1 VRSAAAGTCW
11 RAHTSIGAYT
21 LGNMSRVSDVFAS
34 PGEQLPKC
42 EEIGAGVCSIRVLK
56 VGGGPRPRIEAKIY
70 LPDHEAIHSVWAALL
85 PHDAGTVRRVVEDR
99 ADATHFFDTYH
110 APWYDQRYT
119 SGSTEL
125 PFQCEPK
132 DMKEGDQFILAASVK
147 GDSLPPQPANK
158 MRALVVFSQPF
169 RLLGGNE
176 SEFLAKA
183 VCFVRKSS
191 STVAHP
197 GQKRRRGEA
206 DAEWLPHFLQHDAK
220 RPAATAAASLAAAAR
235 ESGNATASASAQPSS
250 AAVGAG
256 EQPSLAARDPQRDGV
271 GARVAADLVVVEK
284 RRTRSNAPADP
295 VYRAGDR
302 VATVGVRPG
311 LGESYATIERL
322 SSDGVHYYVKWDIP
336 YNWCKV
342 RVEQI
347 TRRVSHPAPAPQ
359 PPMQEPAAPL
369 MPSVQDQEELRT
381 QLAAKTTE
389 KQQADETLATG
400 VAELASMQ
408 AELASMQDLV
418 KEKQRSVREQRRTAK
433 DKAREEQKLSDLVSA
448 GDAAREAKSRQ
459 LKDVAEAARAS
470 AAAAQ
475 TAAEAAE
482 REFAMFATGNSS
494 SQ

>member
-1 VRSAAAGTCW
+1 
-11 RAHTSIGAYT
+11 
-21 LGNMSRVSDVFAS
+21 
-34 PGEQLPKC
+34 
-42 EEIGAGVCSIRVLK
+42 
-56 VGGGPRPRIEAKIY
+56 
-70 LPDHEAIHSVWAALL
+70 
-85 PHDAGTVRRVVEDR
+85 
-99 ADATHFFDTYH
+99 
-110 APWYDQRYT
+110 
-119 SGSTEL
+119 
-125 PFQCEPK
+125 
-132 DMKEGDQFILAASVK
+132 VK
-147 GDSLPPQPANK
+147 
-158 MRALVVFSQPF
+158 
-169 RLLGGNE
+169 
-176 SEFLAKA
+176 
-183 VCFVRKSS
+183 
-191 STVAHP
+191 
-197 GQKRRRGEA
+197 
-206 DAEWLPHFLQHDAK
+206 
-220 RPAATAAASLAAAAR
+220 
-235 ESGNATASASAQPSS
+235 
-250 AAVGAG
+250 
-256 EQPSLAARDPQRDGV
+256 
-271 GARVAADLVVVEK
+271 
-284 RRTRSNAPADP
+284 
-295 VYRAGDR
+295 
-302 VATVGVRPG
+302 
-311 LGESYATIERL
+311 
-322 SSDGVHYYVKWDIP
+322 
-336 YNWCKV
+336 WCKV